1 MKREIKYGIISAIIT
16 IALFLFITTKLKKCN
31 REDVSNTIT
40 EMERSTIKAE
50 IIDSMLSVQ
59 AKRDV
64 FVIDSTNNERSKE
77 IQKNKIELSLKDKKL
92 KKYELERNELLASY
106 KKDTT
111 LQTEECNEIIA
122 KDNEVIE
129 TQKEVITLL
138 KSDTTLLSLS
148 LNDQKKKYYIELE
161 NHNRTL
167 DLYNYS
173 KSKNEELENML
184 KKNNTW
190 FKRNES
196 WLYFISG
203 SIITTITINSINK
216 WSHQN

>member
-1 MKREIKYGIISAIIT
+1 M
-16 IALFLFITTKLKKCN
+16 
-31 REDVSNTIT
+31 
-40 EMERSTIKAE
+40 
-50 IIDSMLSVQ
+50 
-59 AKRDV
+59 
-64 FVIDSTNNERSKE
+64 
-77 IQKNKIELSLKDKKL
+77 
-92 KKYELERNELLASY
+92 
-106 KKDTT
+106 
-111 LQTEECNEIIA
+111 QTEECNEIIA

-138 KSDTTLLSLS
+138 KADTTLLSLT

-173 KSKNEELENML
+173 KSKNEELANML

-203 SIITTITINSINK
+203 SIIATITINSINK

>member
-40 EMERSTIKAE
+40 EMEYSTIKAE

-138 KSDTTLLSLS
+138 KEDTTLLSLS

-203 SIITTITINSINK
+203 SITTTITINLINK

>member
-40 EMERSTIKAE
+40 EMEYSTRKAE

-138 KSDTTLLSLS
+138 KADTTLLSLT

-173 KSKNEELENML
+173 KSKNEELANML

-203 SIITTITINSINK
+203 SIATTVTINLINK